1 MCNTSNP
8 THVPQNSSTQKK
20 LETVNLFVTPLPL
33 PCSNAVENNAS
44 LWYNYIADESSP
56 SSDPYSIGV
65 EEGNNMLPLPI
76 NVSSDIPLLTLPKKR
91 FKSNNIVHK
100 PFSSSGYGFSMVT
113 TNLFE
118 PHSGEVAAATM
129 EPDNT
134 SDVNVAITTAPSPP
148 PLPEN
153 EEEIQLEDLP
163 LPFPYPQAEQG
174 ANRIHFETSTILVKR
189 NKNIIKKL
197 VKIAQK
203 QGFFIL
209 GANGTVS
216 MVELLN
222 DKDAP
227 VEKTTLQGTFEIIL
241 LDGNIII
248 PKNNSEVSWLTILM
262 AGKDSRIKGGP
273 VKRLI
278 AGSNVQIV
286 VAPLSAYDAESM
298 ARQQY
303 LRRPEL
309 AHFINYRHRDWLTK
323 EVVNHIHKATLK
335 ELNNEITNTLA

>member
-1 MCNTSNP
+1 MCNKSNP
-8 THVPQNSSTQKK
+8 CVA
-20 LETVNLFVTPLPL
+20 PLPS
-33 PCSNAVENNAS
+33 SNGVENNAS
-44 LWYNYIADESSP
+44 LRYNYIADESSP
-56 SSDPYSIGV
+56 SSDPYGIGV

-76 NVSSDIPLLTLPKKR
+76 NVSSDIPLLTRPKKR
-91 FKSNNIVHK
+91 FKNNNNNNIVHK

-113 TNLFE
+113 NILE
-118 PHSGEVAAATM
+118 PHSREVAAATM

-134 SDVNVAITTAPSPP
+134 SNVNVAITVAPP
-148 PLPEN
+148 PPVPEN
-153 EEEIQLEDLP
+153 EEEVELEDLP
-163 LPFPYPQAEQG
+163 LPFPYPEAEQG
-174 ANRIHFETSTILVKR
+174 ANGIPFETSTILVKR
-189 NKNIIKKL
+189 NKNIIRKL
-197 VKIAQK
+197 VKFAQK

-216 MVELLN
+216 LVELLN
-222 DKDAP
+222 DEDAP
-227 VEKTTLQGTFEIIL
+227 VAKTTLQGTFEIIL

-262 AGKDSRIKGGP
+262 AGKDSRIKGGL
-273 VKRLI
+273 VKRLL

-286 VAPLSAYDAESM
+286 VAPLSAIDAESM

-309 AHFINYRHRDWLTK
+309 VHFPNYRHRDWLTK
-323 EVVNHIHKATLK
+323 EVVNRIHKATLK